1 MNIGLEQK
9 DIDEILN
16 IAAQFSEI
24 EKVIVFGSRAKGSHT
39 KGSDIDLAISGENIT
54 PATLVKLSERLNSE
68 SMLPYFFDI
77 LHYEN
82 INNDELKDHID
93 RIGKILF
100 KKKKTMKNDLTAKER
115 MKIPR
120 QPMPEQPPEI
130 RRANFK
136 EVPLGYTEETAIKE
150 AQRCLQCKN
159 PKCVLGCPVNV
170 RIPEFIN
177 KVAEGDFD
185 TAQEILLATNSLPAV
200 CGRVCPQE
208 TQCEERCVLANKGEP
223 VAIGR
228 LERFVADTARV
239 KAESSQAEKTE
250 ITLPAPSAPKVAIV
264 GSGPSGLSCAADLLQ
279 AGYNVTLFEALHEAG
294 GVLVYGI
301 PEFRLPKSIVK
312 SEIDAL
318 IARGAN
324 MVTNAVIGRL
334 YTIDELLDEEGFS
347 AVFIGTGAGTPKFL
361 RIPGENLIGVYS
373 ANEFLTRVNLM
384 KAYKSDSRTPV
395 IRGNKVAVFG
405 AGNTAMD
412 SARTSLRI
420 GADNV
425 YIMYRRSRK
434 EMPARIEEI
443 HHAEEEGV
451 KLDLLVSPLEFKGDE
466 NGWLKS
472 VVCQRMELGEP
483 DDSGRRRPVPI
494 EGSEFE
500 TPIDVAII
508 AVGTESNPL
517 IRQTT
522 PDLPMNKWGYI
533 EADDDGITG
542 KKGVFA
548 GGDIVTGAATVIEAM
563 GAGKKAAAAIIE
575 YIKTK

>member
-1 MNIGLEQK
+1 
-9 DIDEILN
+9 
-16 IAAQFSEI
+16 
-24 EKVIVFGSRAKGSHT
+24 
-39 KGSDIDLAISGENIT
+39 
-54 PATLVKLSERLNSE
+54 
-68 SMLPYFFDI
+68 
-77 LHYEN
+77 
-82 INNDELKDHID
+82 
-93 RIGKILF
+93 
-100 KKKKTMKNDLTAKER
+100 MKNDLTAKER

>member
-1 MNIGLEQK
+1 
-9 DIDEILN
+9 
-16 IAAQFSEI
+16 
-24 EKVIVFGSRAKGSHT
+24 
-39 KGSDIDLAISGENIT
+39 
-54 PATLVKLSERLNSE
+54 
-68 SMLPYFFDI
+68 
-77 LHYEN
+77 
-82 INNDELKDHID
+82 
-93 RIGKILF
+93 
-100 KKKKTMKNDLTAKER
+100 MKNDLTAKER
-115 MKIPR
+115 MAIPR
-120 QPMPEQPPEI
+120 QPMPEQTPDI
-130 RRANFK
+130 RRKNFK
-136 EVPLGYTEETAIKE
+136 EVPLGYSKDTAIKE
-150 AQRCLQCKN
+150 AQRCLQCKK
-159 PKCVLGCPVNV
+159 PKCVQGCPVNV

-177 KVAEGDFD
+177 KVAEGEFEA
-185 TAQEILLATNSLPAV
+185 AQEILLDTNSLPAI

-208 TQCEERCVLANKGEP
+208 TQCEEKCILSNKGEA
-223 VAIGR
+223 VAVGR
-228 LERFVADTARV
+228 LERFVADTAR
-239 KAESSQAEKTE
+239 EKTE
-250 ITLPAPSAPKVAIV
+250 KFASENINTSMPDPSAPKVAIV

-279 AGYNVTLFEALHEAG
+279 AGYNVTLFEALHESG

-318 IARGAN
+318 LARGAN

-334 YTIDELLDEEGFS
+334 YTIDDLLDDEGFS

-361 RIPGENLIGVYS
+361 NIPGENLIGVYS
-373 ANEFLTRVNLM
+373 SNEFLTRVNLM
-384 KAYKSDSRTPV
+384 KAYKTDSRTPV
-395 IRGNKVAVFG
+395 IRGNHVAVFG

-420 GADNV
+420 GAKNV
-425 YIMYRRSRK
+425 YIMYRRSRN

-443 HHAEEEGV
+443 HHAEQEGV
-451 KLDLLVSPLEFKGDE
+451 KLDLLVSPLEFKGDDK
-466 NGWLKS
+466 GWLKS

-494 EGSEFE
+494 KGSEFE

-508 AVGTESNPL
+508 AVGTSSNPL

-533 EADDDGITG
+533 KADDDGITG

-575 YIKTK
+575 YIK

>member
-1 MNIGLEQK
+1 
-9 DIDEILN
+9 
-16 IAAQFSEI
+16 
-24 EKVIVFGSRAKGSHT
+24 
-39 KGSDIDLAISGENIT
+39 
-54 PATLVKLSERLNSE
+54 
-68 SMLPYFFDI
+68 
-77 LHYEN
+77 
-82 INNDELKDHID
+82 
-93 RIGKILF
+93 
-100 KKKKTMKNDLTAKER
+100 MKNDLTAKER

-239 KAESSQAEKTE
+239 KAESSQTEKTE

>member
-1 MNIGLEQK
+1 
-9 DIDEILN
+9 
-16 IAAQFSEI
+16 
-24 EKVIVFGSRAKGSHT
+24 
-39 KGSDIDLAISGENIT
+39 
-54 PATLVKLSERLNSE
+54 
-68 SMLPYFFDI
+68 
-77 LHYEN
+77 
-82 INNDELKDHID
+82 
-93 RIGKILF
+93 
-100 KKKKTMKNDLTAKER
+100 MKNDLTAKER

-159 PKCVLGCPVNV
+159 PKCVQGCPVNV

-239 KAESSQAEKTE
+239 KAEASQTEKTE
-250 ITLPAPSAPKVAIV
+250 ITLPDPSAPKVAIV

-483 DDSGRRRPVPI
+483 DSSGRRRPVPI

-533 EADDDGITG
+533 EADDNGITG

>member
-1 MNIGLEQK
+1 
-9 DIDEILN
+9 
-16 IAAQFSEI
+16 
-24 EKVIVFGSRAKGSHT
+24 
-39 KGSDIDLAISGENIT
+39 
-54 PATLVKLSERLNSE
+54 
-68 SMLPYFFDI
+68 
-77 LHYEN
+77 
-82 INNDELKDHID
+82 
-93 RIGKILF
+93 
-100 KKKKTMKNDLTAKER
+100 MKNDLTAKER
-115 MKIPR
+115 MAIQR

-130 RRANFK
+130 RRANFE
-136 EVPLGYTEETAIKE
+136 EVPLGYSKETAIKE

-159 PKCVLGCPVNV
+159 PKCVQGCPVNV

-223 VAIGR
+223 VAVGR
-228 LERFVADTARV
+228 LERFVADAARV
-239 KAESSQAEKTE
+239 KAESLQTEKTE
-250 ITLPAPSAPKVAIV
+250 VTLPDPSAPKVAIV

-334 YTIDELLDEEGFS
+334 YTIDELLDEEEFS

-483 DDSGRRRPVPI
+483 DASGRRRPVPI

-533 EADDDGITG
+533 EADDDGVTG